1 MPIDRRSLHLAIGL
15 GISALTLWL
24 ALRHVRFSLLFHA
37 LWKGHYGWLLPIVLL
52 MNVMFLGRAF
62 FWKATLSVT
71 KKVGIG
77 HLYSSIV
84 VGYMANNLLPFRGG
98 EMVRLLYTHRLERIS
113 TAVLFSTIFLERFF
127 DVIWLTLIL
136 FLYILVHG
144 AEGFAPKAAYLG
156 AVMLGISFVL
166 LLAVHSRTFLVNLAK
181 KVLSPNRKGWREK
194 AAGGFERAMLG
205 LSSLESPVVLA
216 RLFIVSG
223 IVWGTG
229 LATGYFYLRIF
240 DLDAQPVLMT
250 VSFYLFT
257 NLAFLLPSSPG
268 AIGVIQFAAVYAM
281 RQFGVSDERAIALSV
296 VYQLVPFLFTTLLG
310 WMFIHRQHISLF
322 DRGDLKS
329 EAV

>member
-1 MPIDRRSLHLAIGL
+1 MTIERKSLHLAIGL
-15 GISALTLWL
+15 GISALSLWL
-24 ALRHVRFSLLFHA
+24 ALRHVRYPLLFHA
-37 LWKGHYGWLLPIVLL
+37 LWKGHYGWLIPIVVL
-52 MNVMFLGRAF
+52 MNVMFLGRAL
-62 FWKATLSVT
+62 FWKGTLSVT

-77 HLYSSIV
+77 HLYSSII

-98 EMVRLLYTHRLERIS
+98 EMVRLLYTHRLEKIS

-136 FLYILVHG
+136 FLYIFLHG
-144 AEGFAPKAAYLG
+144 AEGFAHKAAYLG
-156 AVMLGISFVL
+156 AVMFGISFAL
-166 LLAVHSRTFLVNLAK
+166 LLVVHSRTFLVDLAK
-181 KVLSPNRKGWREK
+181 KVLVPDRKGWREK
-194 AAGGFERAMLG
+194 AAGGVEKALFG

-216 RLFIVSG
+216 RLFVVSG

-229 LATGYFYLRIF
+229 LEAGYFYLRIF

-268 AIGVIQFAAVYAM
+268 AIGVIQFATVYAM

-310 WMFIHRQHISLF
+310 WMFIHRQHMSLF
-322 DRGDLKS
+322 DRGNLKS
-329 EAV
+329 GTV